1 MSTETMDEFM
11 MIINDCYPVSAYKK
25 HYLTARCVLNEAKK
39 LEPANDDDVEKAMWI
54 CALLDDLKQVPVGR
68 FEHTFEYKDIS
79 FDSAEFIRE
88 AFPQKELL
96 DSMMSISNYAMAF
109 DEMHYMVPDADGFG
123 LFAHIRDIDV
133 EKCKWIAAI
142 YEVLTE
148 AVEKYAQP
156 IFAERNIRYDWEDF
170 FFTHIATETKPKK
183 TKKARKQRKP
193 NN

>member
-1 MSTETMDEFM
+1 MATETMDEFM

-96 DSMMSISNYAMAF
+96 DSMMSISNCAMAF

-170 FFTHIATETKPKK
+170 FFTHIATERTPTKIKK
-183 TKKARKQRKP
+183 TRKQRKTSK
-193 NN
+193 

>member
-1 MSTETMDEFM
+1 MATETMDEFM
-11 MIINDCYPVSAYKK
+11 MIINDCYPVNKYKK

-39 LEPANDDDVEKAMWI
+39 LEPTNDDDIEKAMWI
-54 CALLDDLKQVPVGR
+54 CALLDDLKQVPVRR

-142 YEVLTE
+142 YKQHNVVVPKFRVIVLI
-148 AVEKYAQP
+148 QSL
-156 IFAERNIRYDWEDF
+156 
-170 FFTHIATETKPKK
+170 
-183 TKKARKQRKP
+183 
-193 NN
+193 

>member
-1 MSTETMDEFM
+1 MATETMDEFM

-39 LEPANDDDVEKAMWI
+39 LEPTNDDDIEKAMWI

-96 DSMMSISNYAMAF
+96 DTIKKWFLAQYPDVAKFGTIEVDAQNEDKPEEPKSQNA
-109 DEMHYMVPDADGFG
+109 VPVNEVPYFN
-123 LFAHIRDIDV
+123 DV
-133 EKCKWIAAI
+133 QTPAVN
-142 YEVLTE
+142 VL
-148 AVEKYAQP
+148 Q
-156 IFAERNIRYDWEDF
+156 
-170 FFTHIATETKPKK
+170 
-183 TKKARKQRKP
+183 
-193 NN
+193 

>member
-1 MSTETMDEFM
+1 MATETMDEFM

-25 HYLTARCVLNEAKK
+25 HYLTARCILNEAQK

-96 DSMMSISNYAMAF
+96 DSMMSMHKSMKAALDMAL
-109 DEMHYMVPDADGFG
+109 DD
-123 LFAHIRDIDV
+123 LL
-133 EKCKWIAAI
+133 K
-142 YEVLTE
+142 
-148 AVEKYAQP
+148 
-156 IFAERNIRYDWEDF
+156 DW
-170 FFTHIATETKPKK
+170 K
-183 TKKARKQRKP
+183 
-193 NN
+193 